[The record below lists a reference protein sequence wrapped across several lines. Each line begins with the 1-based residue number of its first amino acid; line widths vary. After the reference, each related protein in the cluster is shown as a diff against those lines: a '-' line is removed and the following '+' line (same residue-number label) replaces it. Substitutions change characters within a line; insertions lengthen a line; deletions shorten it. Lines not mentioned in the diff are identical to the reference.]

1 MSGDTIVLLK
11 AVAGGVMAVAGV
23 LVFRWSGWRSLR
35 RAAFRRGFFG
45 CLLLTRVGL
54 FALVFGAAG
63 LPVQSD
69 VAGYYYPQARAALAG
84 LVPYR
89 DFSTSY
95 GVAFPYL
102 AALPVAAWN
111 APESL
116 VAAAIAIELASAS
129 LWFKLGARIAG
140 ETTLRAAALLYAFSP
155 LPLLNVAVSGQNQV
169 WVSAGLALALGALVA
184 RREVLSGLA
193 IGLTAIAVK
202 FLVLLFSP
210 ALGLASRRRFRWGA
224 GCAAAPVAT
233 LAIAPVAALDLRE
246 PLRLEAVRR
255 SSGNA
260 WLLLDAFGVGGS
272 SVNVR
277 LCVTAVL
284 VGTAAVVLALAS
296 RRVRRDGLWATRAI
310 TLMLAAF
317 LLVSWK
323 SYTHYLVMAFFPV
336 CVTVAAS
343 GVTVGRAA
351 MFGAFGA
358 IAVVEPALWF
368 RWMHERVVRPADL
381 EMAGAP
387 WAVLGFW
394 LVELALVAG
403 YAWVAACAWRGIA
416 GAGRDRCA
424 AESRA
429 W

>member
-1 MSGDTIVLLK
+1 MSGDTIVPLK
-11 AVAGGVMAVAGV
+11 AAAAGVMAVAGV
-23 LVFRWSGWRSLR
+23 LAFRWPGWQSLR
-35 RAAFRRGFFG
+35 RATFRRCFLGW
-45 CLLLTRVGL
+45 LLLTRVGL

-69 VAGYYYPQARAALAG
+69 VAEYYYPQARAALAG

-111 APESL
+111 APKSL

-129 LWFKLGARIAG
+129 LWWGLGARIAD
-140 ETTLRAAALLYAFSP
+140 ETTLRTAALLYAFSP

-184 RREVLSGLA
+184 RREVSSGLA
-193 IGLTAIAVK
+193 IGLTAVAVK
-202 FLVLLFSP
+202 FLALLFSP
-210 ALGLASRRRFRWGA
+210 ALALASRRRLRWGA
-224 GCAAAPVAT
+224 GCAAALVAA
-233 LAIAPVAALDLRE
+233 LAIAPVAAPDLAE

-260 WLLLDAFGVGGS
+260 WLLLDAFGVGGLS
-272 SVNVR
+272 ANGR

-284 VGTAAVVLALAS
+284 VGTAVVALALAS
-296 RRVRRDGLWATRAI
+296 RRVRRDGMWAMRAI

-323 SYTHYLVMAFFPV
+323 SYAHYLVMAFFPL

-343 GVTVGRAA
+343 GVTAGRVVA
-351 MFGAFGA
+351 FGAFGA

-368 RWMHERVVRPADL
+368 RWMHERVVRPIEAVS
-381 EMAGAP
+381 AS

-394 LVELALVAG
+394 LVEFALIAG
-403 YAWVAACAWRGIA
+403 YAWLAACSWRGIA
-416 GAGRDRCA
+416 GPGRERCA
-424 AESRA
+424 PEARG